1 MSLLLKNISLPLA
14 HFTLE
19 VNLEMRQRVT
29 AVFGPSGAGKTS
41 LLDLI
46 AGLRAPRSAFIQLD
60 DRVLTDTAKKFS
72 VATHRRGIGYVPQDL
87 ALFPHLS
94 VRQNLLYGRK
104 PREAAGALFRFEHVI
119 KVLEIEPLISRG
131 VTELSGGEKQRVA
144 LARALLASPRLL
156 LLDEPLASLD
166 APLKEKII
174 PHLARIRDEFQIPML
189 CVTHDRFVAVTL
201 ADEIVVL
208 MGGKVMQTGP
218 VSEVFARPA
227 SAEVAKFAGV
237 ETLQPGKIVSVAD
250 GLAMVNVGS
259 ATLTALAPEIS
270 SGTGILPVFSSDSRR
285 NPAIEAHGQDARS
298 TIASRD
304 VFVCIR
310 GEDVILQRDAAAASS
325 VRNRLPARILS
336 LRPEGALVRVELD
349 AGFPLFALVTR
360 PACAELELREGGAIT
375 ALIKA
380 PAIHLVP
387 R

>member
-19 VNLEMRQRVT
+19 VDAEVRSRIT
-29 AVFGPSGAGKTS
+29 AIFGPSGAGKTS

-46 AGLRAPRSAFIQLD
+46 AGLRRAPSAMIQLD
-60 DRVLTDTAKKFS
+60 GRVLTDTTKRLF
-72 VATHRRGIGYVPQDL
+72 VPTHRRGIGYVPQDL

-94 VRQNLLYGRK
+94 VRQNLLFGCK
-104 PREAAGALFRFEHVI
+104 SGGGANPSFNFERVVD
-119 KVLEIEPLISRG
+119 VLEIRPLISRG

-144 LARALLASPRLL
+144 LARALLASPHLL

-166 APLKEKII
+166 APLKAKII
-174 PHLARIRDEFQIPML
+174 PYLTRIRDEFHIPML
-189 CVTHDRFVAVTL
+189 CVTHDRFEALTL

-208 MGGKVMQTGP
+208 VNGRVLQTGP
-218 VSEVFARPA
+218 VLDVFNRPA
-227 SAEVAKFAGV
+227 SADVANIVGV
-237 ETLQPGKIVSVAD
+237 ETLQPGSITEVNN
-250 GLAMVNVGS
+250 GLATVKIRDV
-259 ATLTALAPEIS
+259 ALTAVAP
-270 SGTGILPVFSSDSRR
+270 
-285 NPAIEAHGQDARS
+285 DAATRE
-298 TIASRD
+298 

-310 GEDVILQRDAAAASS
+310 GEDVMLQRETVVMSS
-325 VRNRLPARILS
+325 VRNRLAARVVA
-336 LRPEGALVRVELD
+336 LRTEGALVRVELD

-360 PACAELELREGGAIT
+360 PACVELALREGESIT

>member
-1 MSLLLKNISLPLA
+1 MSLLLKNISLALA

-19 VNLEMRQRVT
+19 VDVKVRSRVT
-29 AVFGPSGAGKTS
+29 AIFGPSGSGKTS

-46 AGLRAPRSAFIQLD
+46 AGLRSARSAFIQLG
-60 DRVLTDTAKKFS
+60 DRVLTDTEKNVS
-72 VATHRRGIGYVPQDL
+72 VATHQRGIGYVPQDL

-94 VRQNLLYGRK
+94 VRGNLLYGRK
-104 PREAAGALFRFEHVI
+104 AGGADNPLFNFEH
-119 KVLEIEPLISRG
+119 

-144 LARALLASPRLL
+144 LARALLASPQLL

-166 APLKEKII
+166 TPLKAKII
-174 PHLARIRDEFQIPML
+174 PYLARIRDEFKIPML
-189 CVTHDRFVAVTL
+189 CVTHDRFEALTL

-208 MGGKVMQTGP
+208 VDGKVMQTGP
-218 VSEVFARPA
+218 VSEVFTRPA
-227 SAEVAKFAGV
+227 NAEVARLVAV
-237 ETLQPGKIVSVAD
+237 ETLQPGTVTSVHE
-250 GLAMVNVGS
+250 GLAAVNVNR
-259 ATLTALAPEIS
+259 ATLTALAPPIE
-270 SGTGILPVFSSDSRR
+270 SR
-285 NPAIEAHGQDARS
+285 E
-298 TIASRD
+298 

-310 GEDVILQRDAAAASS
+310 GEDVILQRDAATASS
-325 VRNRLPARILS
+325 VRNRLPARVVA

-360 PACAELELREGGAIT
+360 PACAELALREGEAIT